1 MFQIFFEDA
10 IREYT
15 TVKRLT
21 RLLDRI
27 YLNKKIELG
36 RLKLKIRRL
45 KAVEE
50 RIDPVMDLV
59 DYDCGEN
66 KFENVE
72 REFKDVEEL
81 CQIIR
86 NASEKS
92 KERRREL
99 EEIISSINKRSIWS
113 KEDWI
118 ILIMFL
124 KNLIKLPV
132 HSNDGPTQ
140 SWL

>member
-99 EEIISSINKRSIWS
+99 EEIISSINKRSI
-113 KEDWI
+113 
-118 ILIMFL
+118 
-124 KNLIKLPV
+124 
-132 HSNDGPTQ
+132 
-140 SWL
+140 